1 MVQSTEVRETRDTS
15 GVSYPSTAA
24 EPGKQRRSRVLL
36 LGCGIG
42 CGTVVQC
49 MCTARAKKVSKMVGK
64 NAKSLKLH
72 RGLEPR
78 TLRLLGACSTTELM
92 EPHAVWRKPQ

>member
-1 MVQSTEVRETRDTS
+1 MVRETRDTS

-42 CGTVVQC
+42 CGTVVRVLR
-49 MCTARAKKVSKMVGK
+49 RAKKVSKKVGK

-92 EPHAVWRKPQ
+92 EHPRGLEETAVR